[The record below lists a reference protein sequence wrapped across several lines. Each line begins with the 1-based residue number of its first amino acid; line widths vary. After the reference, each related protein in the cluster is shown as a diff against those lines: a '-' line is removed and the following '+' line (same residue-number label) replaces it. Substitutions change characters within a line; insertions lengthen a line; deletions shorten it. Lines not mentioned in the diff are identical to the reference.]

1 MVVAHVGGVPV
12 EEMLP
17 MISAVGTGLALTVTW
32 VVSRVRRP
40 RGARHERP
48 HDADTGVPA

>member
-17 MISAVGTGLALTVTW
+17 MLSAVGTGLALTVTW
-32 VVSRVRRP
+32 VVARVRRTRAP
-40 RGARHERP
+40 RHDRP
-48 HDADTGVPA
+48 DDVDAGVPA